1 MTRFNATYTRFN
13 DDEATQGETDRQGFV
28 DTELSLHDALRAMRQ
43 YPATASEYRGIAGS
57 DWPADT
63 SRWITADYSEWETG
77 DTVEVSIGLPDD
89 ITDSTRARLVRA
101 IIAHYGEY

>member
-1 MTRFNATYTRFN
+1 MKLFNVTYARFN
-13 DDEATQGETDRQGFV
+13 DDEAMQGGTDRHGFV
-28 DTELSLHDALRAMRQ
+28 GRDLSLHDALRAMRQ
-43 YPATASEYRGIAGS
+43 YLSAMSEYRGIAGS
-57 DWPADT
+57 DWPNDT